1 LLGKALA
8 ERGAYKEA
16 IPYYCKALAL
26 ELKDQL
32 AAVHTDLGDAYRKD
46 DEKAKAVE
54 SYQRALQLDRKNAN
68 IYRQLALLLTEARE
82 FNQAVQVFQAAV
94 EADPE
99 FGYIFEDL
107 VKELRLQGA
116 HEVASEIC
124 HLSLAVESGNSSF
137 FFRLGYVSGDLKDD
151 KNAVDAYEK
160 SARLNPNEPATYN
173 NWGVALGN
181 LGRHAE
187 ALEKYQRAV
196 ELNPSY
202 AWAYGNWGWSLG
214 ALERHA
220 EALEKCQRAVELNP
234 SYAWAYDNWGR
245 SLDHLERHA
254 EALEKYEKAGELN
267 PSQRPPA
274 KPKA

>member
-1 LLGKALA
+1 
-8 ERGAYKEA
+8 
-16 IPYYCKALAL
+16 
-26 ELKDQL
+26 
-32 AAVHTDLGDAYRKD
+32 
-46 DEKAKAVE
+46 
-54 SYQRALQLDRKNAN
+54 
-68 IYRQLALLLTEARE
+68 
-82 FNQAVQVFQAAV
+82 
-94 EADPE
+94 
-99 FGYIFEDL
+99 
-107 VKELRLQGA
+107 
-116 HEVASEIC
+116 
-124 HLSLAVESGNSSF
+124 
-137 FFRLGYVSGDLKDD
+137 
-151 KNAVDAYEK
+151 
-160 SARLNPNEPATYN
+160 
-173 NWGVALGN
+173 
-181 LGRHAE
+181 
-187 ALEKYQRAV
+187 V